1 MTTKNT
7 ICLWFDKDAH
17 EAARFYAATFPD
29 SKVTAVHKAPS
40 DFPGGKKGDELTV
53 EFTVLRIPCL
63 GLNGGPTFKH
73 SEAFSFQIATENQEE
88 TDRYWNAIVGN
99 GGKESECGW
108 CKDRWGL
115 SWQITPRTL
124 TEAMA
129 AGGDEAKRAFEAMMT
144 MKKIDIATIEAARAG
159 QAGKGFAVV
168 AHEVKQLATQT
179 AKATDEIRTQIAGM
193 QSATQGS
200 VAAIKEIG
208 TTIASVAEIA
218 QIVTAAVD
226 KQGASTQNISH
237 NAMQAAQVSSQIVT
251 NINDASLGAGKTGL
265 GSAQVLASAQS
276 LATESIH
283 LKIEVDK
290 FLASIRAA

>member
-1 MTTKNT
+1 VFVAIEHNEKMTPKNT
-7 ICLWFDKDAH
+7 ICLWFEKDAH

-53 EFTVLRIPCL
+53 EFTVLGISCL

-88 TDRYWNAIVGN
+88 TDLYWAAIVGN

-129 AGGDEAKRAFEAMMT
+129 AGGDEAKRAFDAMMT
-144 MKKIDIATIEAARAG
+144 MKKIDIATIEAARRG
-159 QAGKGFAVV
+159 
-168 AHEVKQLATQT
+168 
-179 AKATDEIRTQIAGM
+179 
-193 QSATQGS
+193 
-200 VAAIKEIG
+200 
-208 TTIASVAEIA
+208 
-218 QIVTAAVD
+218 
-226 KQGASTQNISH
+226 
-237 NAMQAAQVSSQIVT
+237 
-251 NINDASLGAGKTGL
+251 
-265 GSAQVLASAQS
+265 
-276 LATESIH
+276 
-283 LKIEVDK
+283 
-290 FLASIRAA
+290 